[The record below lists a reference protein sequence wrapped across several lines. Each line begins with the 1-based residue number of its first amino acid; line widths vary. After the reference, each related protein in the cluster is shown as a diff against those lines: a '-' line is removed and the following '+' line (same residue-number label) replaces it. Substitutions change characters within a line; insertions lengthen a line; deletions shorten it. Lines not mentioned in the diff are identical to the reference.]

1 MIRILLFSSLLLFTV
16 MTTSC
21 SYVTVIRTQE
31 LKKVETNINT
41 KIDSLTMVIDSLM
54 KEQRRTQNR
63 TNADIRLIL
72 SSMAKNNEAIKARL
86 EETQFR
92 LQRINEKSD
101 SILTKRPEIIQ
112 KVVEV
117 PKPDSAQAVVDSAQV
132 LKDNGLEERYMA
144 AKELYQQKNF
154 KEAYGSFKDVYVGH
168 SNKEMAEKA
177 LYWLASC
184 FEESGK
190 KEGAIKNYK
199 RLITEFPAGKK
210 VCTTKLKL
218 ATLAK
223 SLGKK
228 NLKVEMLK
236 SLMDDTHCAGT
247 NSVMQ
252 AEALLK

>member
-1 MIRILLFSSLLLFTV
+1 MIRIMFLISIFFLAV

-41 KIDSLTMVIDSLM
+41 KIDSLTVVIDSLM

-92 LQRINEKSD
+92 LQKINEKSD
-101 SILTKRPEIIQ
+101 SILTKKPEVIQ
-112 KVVEV
+112 QVVEV
-117 PKPDSAQAVVDSAQV
+117 PKLDSSQLSVDSAQII
-132 LKDNGLEERYMA
+132 KDQGLEERYTA
-144 AKELYQQKNF
+144 SKELYQQKNF
-154 KEAYGSFKDVYVGH
+154 KEAYGGFKDVYVGH
-168 SNKEMAEKA
+168 SNKEVAEKA
-177 LYWLASC
+177 LYWLAAC

-199 RLITEFPAGKK
+199 RLITEFPTGKK

-218 ATLAK
+218 ATLAE
-223 SLGKK
+223 SLGKTD
-228 NLKVEMLK
+228 LKLEMLK

-252 AEALLK
+252 AESLLK